1 MSHLPTRVSSHDML
15 QGSNVDR
22 DSQNFVV
29 CPSYLMLQVFQP
41 CISLHIIHGSQI
53 QKCCSW
59 YPRDAR
65 HTLACQ
71 RAYSLSK
78 TPSRFYE
85 KHEIL
90 YYSYMD
96 KIHFST

>member
-1 MSHLPTRVSSHDML
+1 MLKGVHVARV
-15 QGSNVDR
+15 
-22 DSQNFVV
+22 SQNFIV

-53 QKCCSW
+53 QKWCSW

-85 KHEIL
+85 KNEIL
-90 YYSYMD
+90 YYSYMA
-96 KIHFST
+96 KIQFST